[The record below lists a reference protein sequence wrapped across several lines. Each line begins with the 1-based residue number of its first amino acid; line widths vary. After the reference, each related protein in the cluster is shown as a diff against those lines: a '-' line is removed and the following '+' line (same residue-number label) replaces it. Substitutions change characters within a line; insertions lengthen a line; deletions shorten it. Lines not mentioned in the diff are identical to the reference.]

1 MTKALPHQERLSI
14 GFAKI
19 ETDLD
24 FLMQCFR
31 EVLVS
36 LGQQDIAGR
45 LPWSGADA
53 PGPAADDFP
62 PRLAHAYSI
71 AFHLLNM
78 VEENAATQMRRASE
92 TANGL
97 ASEPGLWGQQL
108 KQLLEAGHTAED
120 ITTWLPWLRVE
131 PVLTAHPT
139 EAKRRTVLDQHRQ
152 LFLLLVQLENTM
164 WTPAER
170 HELREEI
177 KTALERLWRT
187 GEMFLDK
194 PTV

>member
-1 MTKALPHQERLSI
+1 MTKPLPHQERLSI

-120 ITTWLPWLRVE
+120 
-131 PVLTAHPT
+131 
-139 EAKRRTVLDQHRQ
+139 
-152 LFLLLVQLENTM
+152 
-164 WTPAER
+164 
-170 HELREEI
+170 
-177 KTALERLWRT
+177 
-187 GEMFLDK
+187 
-194 PTV
+194 